1 MVTVVTPPFFLFLG
15 HFITFW
21 LYLYIFSSGD
31 KSGDS
36 GDRVYRLDIVG
47 VRGSDL
53 TVLPMAL
60 NASLGAMFVNQNRRE
75 GLHYPT
81 EG

>member
-31 KSGDS
+31 KSGNS

-47 VRGSDL
+47 VRGR
-53 TVLPMAL
+53 T
-60 NASLGAMFVNQNRRE
+60 
-75 GLHYPT
+75 
-81 EG
+81 

>member
-1 MVTVVTPPFFLFLG
+1 MFWEKTGVDSVDSVDTPFFLFLG

-21 LYLYIFSSGD
+21 LYLYISSSGD

-36 GDRVYRLDIVG
+36 GDGVYRLDIVG

-53 TVLPMAL
+53 TVLLEAL
-60 NASLGAMFVNQNRRE
+60 KAPFGCNS
-75 GLHYPT
+75 
-81 EG
+81 